1 MLQSDMQAA
10 GILRATE
17 HMATPVLQ
25 FESTHPSEAHVES
38 DVASKGAVG
47 SADIKMPDNV
57 RTLPRHPDN
66 IPVKPGKKKITS
78 NAIILFAIILMLL
91 ITSQIMMITSLSAP
105 PCCESQVTTQLTLP
119 PAVEQP
125 IRSVPAPAPALPVP
139 ANRDVSKPDVESSE
153 VKTVATV
160 SSPVVAADVPEP
172 VPALASVA
180 AVASIEPVMPVA
192 NEDIKSDAA
201 AAMVAVSESNFI
213 KISDSGR
220 ALAENEAQW
229 ECVQDKSNNL
239 TWEVKK
245 NDGGIRDRDHSYSW
259 LVRSNGKDRG
269 VSNGG
274 RCTGGVN
281 CDTSSYVR
289 ALNEQ
294 KLCGY
299 SDWRLPTREEL
310 ETLVEYNKAQN
321 GVMIDSRFFP
331 EAVPSWYWTASENPH
346 STDYAWYV
354 LFQNGVALNDLK
366 ERPKHIRLVRGDL
379 PE

>member
-1 MLQSDMQAA
+1 
-10 GILRATE
+10 
-17 HMATPVLQ
+17 MATPVLQ

-38 DVASKGAVG
+38 NIASRGAVG
-47 SADIKMPDNV
+47 PADIEKPDNV
-57 RTLPRHPDN
+57 RALPRYSDK

-78 NAIILFAIILMLL
+78 NTIILFAIILMLL
-91 ITSQIMMITSLSAP
+91 ITSQVLMIASLYAP

-125 IRSVPAPAPALPVP
+125 IRSAPAPEPEPSPVLPVP
-139 ANRDVSKPDVESSE
+139 AKRHASKSDVKSDR
-153 VKTVATV
+153 VKTLLVEA
-160 SSPVVAADVPEP
+160 SPVVAADVPEP
-172 VPALASVA
+172 VPAMATVA
-180 AVASIEPVMPVA
+180 AVANIEPVMPVV

-201 AAMVAVSESNFI
+201 ASLVAASESNFI

-220 ALAENEAQW
+220 ALAEDEAQW

-259 LVRSNGKDRG
+259 LVRSNGTDRG

-274 RCTGGVN
+274 RCSGGVN

-321 GVMIDSRFFP
+321 GVTIDSRFFP

-346 STDYAWYV
+346 STGYAWYV

-366 ERPKHIRLVRGDL
+366 ERPKHIRLVRGNP